1 MATKT
6 AIISYS
12 GQDSYCEVGGGGGV
26 AYSEWPM
33 LHLELTDCDSLAF
46 SYAKNIFGQK
56 GMIISDLLDLCLL
69 LRGGGT
75 KGMTQLINF
84 YRKENSHHI

>member
-1 MATKT
+1 M
-6 AIISYS
+6 
-12 GQDSYCEVGGGGGV
+12 

-56 GMIISDLLDLCLL
+56 GMIISALLDLCLL
-69 LRGGGT
+69 LRIGWT
-75 KGMTQLINF
+75 KGMTQLIDF
-84 YRKENSHHI
+84 SRNSHHI